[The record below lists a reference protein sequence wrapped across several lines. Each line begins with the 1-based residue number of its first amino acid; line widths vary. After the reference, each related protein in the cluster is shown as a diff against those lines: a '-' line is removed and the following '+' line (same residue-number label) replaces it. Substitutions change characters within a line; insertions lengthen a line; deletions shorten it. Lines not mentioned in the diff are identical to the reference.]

1 VNPVRRAR
9 NRTLLVLAVGVF
21 DLGLE
26 QAIVGPALPAI
37 ERHYRASP
45 TSGTWLLTGFLLSA
59 AIAIPLAGQLGD
71 QLGRRRILM
80 CSLGLFALG
89 SLLCAVSQSM
99 GLLITGRVVQ
109 GMGAGVA
116 PLALALVRAELPP
129 TRLTMAVGTLVA
141 VGSVGSVLG
150 LLVSGVLVDH
160 VSVSAIFW
168 VLFVVAVML
177 VFVVGAVVPE
187 SRGRTDGSL
196 DLLGTVLFAGGL
208 AALALG
214 ISQGN
219 RWGWGSPRTVALYA
233 LTAVCVGAFLMRER
247 TTSTPLFDPR
257 TLGLR
262 AVWSANVAIAGVGFS
277 LLIGFTLVP
286 LIAAYPK
293 VTGYGLALSTT
304 QIGLV
309 LVPSGLATL
318 LVGPLAGRLVPLT
331 GARGQAVCG
340 TLLGA
345 ATYVALALL
354 HPSVA
359 TLTLAMVPLGVG
371 VGMTLGAITDLAV
384 LSAPPDQI
392 GAVVGLNT
400 VLRTV
405 ASALGA
411 QVAIAVVVAAPALSA
426 AVHSAGVRPG
436 LTHAVALRHP
446 VNALP
451 AIRIPTHSGFTSA
464 FWMAAGA
471 SVVALLAAL
480 LTPSRRADPTVRT
493 AANQTK

>member
-59 AIAIPLAGQLGD
+59 AVAIPLAGRLGD

-89 SLLCAVSQSM
+89 SLLCAVSKSM

-116 PLALALVRAELPP
+116 PLALALVRAELSPA
-129 TRLTMAVGTLVA
+129 RLTMAVGMLVA
-141 VGSVGSVLG
+141 AGSVGAVLG
-150 LLVSGVLVDH
+150 LLLSGVLVDH

-177 VFVVGAVVPE
+177 VFVVGTAVPE
-187 SRGRTDGSL
+187 SRGRTGGPL
-196 DLLGTVLFAGGL
+196 DLPGTVLFVGGL
-208 AALALG
+208 AVFALA
-214 ISQGN
+214 ISEGN
-219 RWGWGSPRTVALYA
+219 RWGWSSPRTVALCA
-233 LTAVCVGAFLMRER
+233 AAAVCVGAFLVRER

-257 TLGLR
+257 TLALR

-293 VTGYGLALSTT
+293 ATGYGLGLSTT

-318 LVGPLAGRLVPLT
+318 LVGPLAGRLVPRT
-331 GARGQAVCG
+331 GARGQAACG

-354 HPSVA
+354 HPSVVA
-359 TLTLAMVPLGVG
+359 LTFAMVPLGVG

-384 LSAPPDQI
+384 LSAPPGQV

-400 VLRTV
+400 VIRTV
-405 ASALGA
+405 AAALGA
-411 QVAIAVVVAAPALSA
+411 QIAIAVVLAAPALSA
-426 AVHSAGVRPG
+426 IVHSAGVRPG
-436 LTHAVALRHP
+436 VTHALAPGHPASAL
-446 VNALP
+446 A
-451 AIRIPTHSGFTSA
+451 AIRLPTHSGFTSA

-471 SVVALLAAL
+471 SVAALLAVL
-480 LTPSRRADPTVRT
+480 LTPSRRADPTV
-493 AANQTK
+493 QTRR